1 MGDNNH
7 HINASCKRCATCRHC
22 GGERHIGFIN
32 GSVHWSR
39 CDSPRCPR
47 SNDAPPGGLR
57 HLREF
62 CRRLI
67 ALW

>member
-7 HINASCKRCATCRHC
+7 FNASWEHCATCRHC

-32 GSVHWSR
+32 GSVRWSR
-39 CDSPRCPR
+39 CGSPRCPR
-47 SNDAPPGGLR
+47 PSGAMRGGLR
-57 HLREF
+57 HLREI